1 MSKLVAFAVIQGGY
15 KVVSTVE
22 GELQKALETYDASTK
37 IGFPNTAYYLPVI
50 YSLTGMKCETLEEL
64 KKPMEFAR
72 GLLPPHVKGKNNLP
86 YLGPLL
92 DAGMAALFAYEIKEA
107 IRILNEPDFYLAWMT
122 VPISFRVKP
131 LGRPGGRYDSSKE
144 GC

>member
-22 GELQKALETYDASTK
+22 GELRNALESYDADTK

-50 YSLTGMKCETLEEL
+50 YSLTGIKCETLEDL

-72 GLLPPHVKGKNNLP
+72 GLLPPHIKGKNHLP

-92 DAGMAALFAYEIKEA
+92 DAGMASIFSNRSTMAS
-107 IRILNEPDFYLAWMT
+107 MT
-122 VPISFRVKP
+122 R
-131 LGRPGGRYDSSKE
+131 
-144 GC
+144 